1 MTVATLEKIV
11 ISFVTPHILLSFD
24 RIRKG
29 GNMDPATI
37 GSVAALL
44 AVVELTKFFLNFQKS
59 QNTDMMLTEL
69 YESSKK
75 LDREGRPPWKI
86 PQLVLENQKDLT
98 EVVSKID
105 KSQEKTARLLDE
117 LIKHLPLIMSTDS
130 AMRYRSND

>member
-1 MTVATLEKIV
+1 
-11 ISFVTPHILLSFD
+11 
-24 RIRKG
+24 
-29 GNMDPATI
+29 MDPATI

-44 AVVELTKFFLNFQKS
+44 AVVELTKFFLNYQKS

-69 YESSKK
+69 YENSKM

-86 PQLVLENQKDLT
+86 PQLVLENQKDLA

-117 LIKHLPLIMSTDS
+117 LFKHLPLIMSSGS
-130 AMRYRSND
+130 AAQYRADD